1 MKSGIYQCKVGHRR
15 FAPKQ
20 HSFNYRLFLLD
31 LNLEEL
37 PALHRRLLLFSHNR
51 FNVFSFRDIDH
62 LDTGAGTDLRT
73 NLAKWLNEQGVLL
86 KNDEQIRL
94 VTLPRIFGYV
104 FNPVSFY
111 FISDEAG
118 TTKSVVVEVCNTFG
132 ELKPYLI
139 QSPEKPGFFRL
150 VAPKNFYVS
159 PYSKVT
165 AEFDFQIRVPNG
177 QGLEITIHTR
187 ENGKAILTSRIHG
200 ERKELT
206 NFRLL
211 WFVIRYPFL
220 TLKVIFGI
228 HWQAL
233 KLWLKRVPF
242 FRKSASPESQ
252 TDIYRPHRT
261 IIESG
266 RDRNS

>member
-51 FNVFSFRDIDH
+51 FNVFSFRDSDH

-111 FISDEAG
+111 FISDAAG
-118 TTKSVVVEVCNTFG
+118 TTNSVVVEVCNTFG

-139 QSPEKPGFFRL
+139 QSPEKPEFFRL

-165 AEFDFQIRVPNG
+165 AEFDFQIRDGSCNPWCPYY
-177 QGLEITIHTR
+177 
-187 ENGKAILTSRIHG
+187 EN
-200 ERKELT
+200 
-206 NFRLL
+206 
-211 WFVIRYPFL
+211 
-220 TLKVIFGI
+220 
-228 HWQAL
+228 
-233 KLWLKRVPF
+233 
-242 FRKSASPESQ
+242 
-252 TDIYRPHRT
+252 
-261 IIESG
+261 
-266 RDRNS
+266 